1 MADHPNEDRDSSD
14 PVMTASDVQSGSD
27 IVSKMTVADVQS
39 GSATDFESE
48 MTVAAGQSGSVTD
61 DKDSKSKLKDAIQAG

>member
-14 PVMTASDVQSGSD
+14 TVMTASDVQSGSD
-27 IVSKMTVADVQS
+27 IVSKMTASDVRN
-39 GSATDFESE
+39 GSDTDVDSK

-61 DKDSKSKLKDAIQAG
+61 DKNSTSKLKDAIRAG